1 MEKVQVD
8 IPGSSYPILIR
19 HGALGDSD
27 WLRTHLSPSLESN
40 QLALIS
46 NEIVAPL
53 YSDLLLDALSAYEVD
68 TFILPDGEMHKN
80 ISSYEKIMNF
90 LIRKRKNRSCTLIA
104 LGGGVVGDLVGF
116 AAATYQRGVPFVQVP
131 TTLLAQV
138 DSSVGGKTGINH
150 SDGKNMVGSFYQ
162 PKLVIADSHVLSSL
176 PDRQFAAGLAE
187 VVKYA
192 VIEGESFFS
201 FLETNAAS
209 IRSRSP
215 QVLET
220 IIKRCCEI
228 KANIVARDE
237 KEAGLRAV
245 LNFGHTFGH
254 ALELLGRYSEWLH
267 GEAISIGMLMAA
279 RVSNKELGFPR
290 EQEQRLFDLLKEF
303 NLPVAARGETSLSIS
318 ANALIEA
325 MGMDKK
331 TMEGEMNFV
340 LTKGFGDVLT
350 KQKVGNDRI
359 AEEIQS
365 FL

>member
-1 MEKVQVD
+1 MKKVEVD

-19 HGALGDSD
+19 HGALEDSD
-27 WLRTHLSPSLESN
+27 WLRAQFSSCLQSN
-40 QLALIS
+40 QVALIS
-46 NEIVAPL
+46 NDVVAPL
-53 YSDLLLDALSAYEVD
+53 YADKIINALVD
-68 TFILPDGEMHKN
+68 YDVDMLILPDGEKHKN
-80 ISSYEKIMNF
+80 ISTYEKIMNF
-90 LIRKRKNRSCTLIA
+90 LIEKRKNRTCSLIA

-162 PKLVIADSHVLSSL
+162 PKLVIADSQVFSSL
-176 PDRQFAAGLAE
+176 PDREFAAGLAE

-201 FLETNAAS
+201 YLESNAAL
-209 IRSRSP
+209 IISRTP
-215 QVLET
+215 RVLET

-228 KANIVARDE
+228 KADIVARDE
-237 KEAGLRAV
+237 KENGLRAI

-254 ALELLGRYSEWLH
+254 ALELLGGYTKWLH
-267 GEAISIGMLMAA
+267 GEAISLGMLMAA
-279 RVSNKELGFPR
+279 RLSSKELGFPR
-290 EQEQRLFDLLKEF
+290 EQEQRLSDLLTQF
-303 NLPVAARGETSLSIS
+303 NLPVMVKGDPSPSIS
-318 ANALIEA
+318 VKAMIEA

-331 TMEGEMNFV
+331 TIEGEKNFV
-340 LTKGFGDVLT
+340 LTKGFGDVRI
-350 KQKVGNDRI
+350 KQKVENDRV
-359 AEEIQS
+359 AKEIES

>member
-8 IPGSSYPILIR
+8 IPGSNYPIFIR
-19 HGALGDSD
+19 HGALEDSN
-27 WLRTHLSPSLESN
+27 WLRAKLSPYLQSN
-40 QLALIS
+40 QVALIS
-46 NEIVAPL
+46 NDVVAPL
-53 YSDLLLDALSAYEVD
+53 YADHILEALTDYDVD
-68 TFILPDGEMHKN
+68 IFILPDGEKHKN

-90 LIRKRKNRSCTLIA
+90 LIEKRKNRTCSLIA

-162 PKLVIADSHVLSSL
+162 PKLVVADSKALNTL
-176 PDRQFAAGLAE
+176 PEREFAAGLAE

-201 FLETNAAS
+201 YLESNAAS
-209 IRSRSP
+209 ISSRTP

-228 KANIVARDE
+228 KADIVARDE
-237 KEAGLRAV
+237 KETGLRAI

-254 ALELLGRYSEWLH
+254 ALELLGGYSKWLH
-267 GEAISIGMLMAA
+267 GEAVSLGMLMAA
-279 RVSNKELGFPR
+279 RLSNKELGFPR
-290 EQEQRLFDLLKEF
+290 EQEKRLFDLLTEF
-303 NLPVAARGETSLSIS
+303 NLPVAVKGDSSLSIS
-318 ANALIEA
+318 AKAMIEV

-331 TMEGEMNFV
+331 TIEGEKNFV
-340 LTKGFGDVLT
+340 LTKRFGDVRT
-350 KQKVGNDRI
+350 KQKVENNRV
-359 AEEIQS
+359 AEEIES